1 MSRSVLAAG
10 AGFEAPGNKDFVFPG
25 IVGGFTK
32 PMALVLLSV
41 VVVAAFFLVVSRRRA
56 LVPSRPQFAGE
67 LAYGFVRDSIA
78 RDTIGAEF
86 LRYAPYLT
94 TLFFFVLVNNLFGIF
109 PFLQFPAMSRIGFP
123 VVLALITWLVF
134 NFVGVRRKGIGPYLK
149 EIMFPPGVPG
159 WISPLVAVLEFV
171 QVIITRPLT
180 LGLRLFANMY
190 AGHLLLLVF
199 ILGGAYMLTE
209 GTGALPFLSPAALLM
224 GIVMTLFEALI
235 QVLQAYIFVLL
246 TALYI
251 AGALAEEH

>member
-1 MSRSVLAAG
+1 MTTLPLAAG
-10 AGFEAPGNKDFVFPG
+10 AGFEAPGNGDFEFPAIVAG
-25 IVGGFTK
+25 ITK
-32 PMALVLLSV
+32 PMLLVALSV
-41 VVVAAFFLVVSRRRA
+41 VVIAAFFLVTSRRRA
-56 LVPSRPQFAGE
+56 LVPSKGQFAGE
-67 LAYGFVRDSIA
+67 MAYGFVRDTVA
-78 RDTIGAEF
+78 RDVIGVEF

-94 TLFFFVLVNNLFGIF
+94 TLFFFVLVNNIFGIV

-123 VVLALITWLVF
+123 TVLALITWLVF
-134 NFVGVRRKGIGPYLK
+134 NYVGVRRKGIGPYLR

-159 WISPLVAVLEFV
+159 WIAPLVAVLEFV

-199 ILGGAYMLTE
+199 ILGGSYMLTE
-209 GTGALPFLSPAALLM
+209 GTSALPWLSPFALLM

-235 QVLQAYIFVLL
+235 PVLQAYIFVLL